1 MVAIIESLLK
11 NEKLVKPVNPDASNY
26 YIPVKSLQFSGKLGL
41 EHEIEME
48 GRILKVEGTEDYLN
62 SDDLMDLEGMN
73 VRLYLNPAGCGPNDG
88 VFFSR
93 LAYKA
98 LDAHSLIPGRYR
110 IRLEIFSIGENP
122 LKENIEITQ

>member
-1 MVAIIESLLK
+1 MVAIVDSLLK

-26 YIPVKSLQFSGKLGL
+26 YLPVKSLQFSGKLGL

-48 GRILKVEGTEDYLN
+48 GRILKIVGTEDYLN
-62 SDDLMDLEGMN
+62 TDDLKDLDGMT

-88 VFFSR
+88 IFFSR
-93 LAYKA
+93 LAYRA
-98 LDAHSLIPGRYR
+98 LDAHSLIPEKYR

-122 LKENIEITQ
+122 LGENIEITQ